1 MRKVNQSNEQLL
13 KDFKEERLSWSTKDV
28 KPIDKQEFS
37 KVKTAL
43 LEHIRTDGLKPY
55 MFGFIGGSFEFNG
68 DKMDFWNYR
77 YLLEEGYPTFK
88 DYLKYGD
95 SEFLRKQR
103 IAQLSDVL
111 LGTKTLNLESN
122 KKVGIFEYLS
132 LLTKAEIDYTKYNDF
147 IEDVIS
153 YLRILEGYEFDDSVM
168 DIKREERDYGS
179 IVGLTLV
186 VRTEA
191 FKYYKHER
199 KNKEYLERGL
209 DWALDYFSDHLKTKE
224 FLNTLND
231 YDKKVAAMLC
241 LFCPTEMNIE
251 KYLKEISEHSIFMN
265 EGYENVI
272 LDVLKQ
278 ESFLNI
284 EKIRYKLSD
293 TKKFLCPVFVK
304 TADYSSVLNELINT
318 VENDLIK
325 NALLSF
331 SKDEEK
337 ITKMFC
343 PDNIDIN
350 SSDLFKLYKEQ
361 LEVLTKLQN
370 RRRNIKRYP
379 LSILAYEEKLK
390 KRQR

>member
-13 KDFKEERLSWSTKDV
+13 KDFKEERLSWSTKNV
-28 KPIDKQEFS
+28 EPINKQEFP

-68 DKMDFWNYR
+68 NKMDFWNYR

-111 LGTKTLNLESN
+111 LGTKALNLESN
-122 KKVGIFEYLS
+122 KKVGLFEYLS
-132 LLTKAEIDYTKYNDF
+132 LLTKAEIDYTEYNDF
-147 IEDVIS
+147 VEDVIS
-153 YLRILEGYEFDDSVM
+153 YLRTLEGYEFDDSVM
-168 DIKREERDYGS
+168 NIKHEEGDYGS
-179 IVGLTLV
+179 IVGLTLN

-209 DWALDYFSDHLKTKE
+209 DWASDYFSDHNKTRE
-224 FLNTLND
+224 FLSTLND
-231 YDKKVAAMLC
+231 YDKKVVAMFC

-251 KYLKEISEHSIFMN
+251 EYLKEISEHSIFMN

-278 ESFLNI
+278 ESFLSI
-284 EKIRYKLSD
+284 EKIRYKLYD
-293 TKKFLCPVFVK
+293 TENFLCPVFVK

-318 VENDLIK
+318 VENNLIR

-350 SSDLFKLYKEQ
+350 SPDLFKLYKEQ
-361 LEVLTKLQN
+361 FGVLIKLQN